1 MLIVIVGTGG
11 EGLPP
16 FPYPM
21 VPHPDAVV
29 YLILMM

>member
-1 MLIVIVGTGG
+1 MLIVIVGMGG

-29 YLILMM
+29 CLILMM